1 MRSYQDFWEI
11 IFLQTERYLGETAD
25 NIGHKKWGTPIPELF
40 SSSQLSQQGTEVLF
54 SNQFPEH
61 LLILISSLFQ
71 APGVLDG

>member
-1 MRSYQDFWEI
+1 MGPYKDFREI
-11 IFLQTERYLGETAD
+11 TILQTKMYLGKTAD
-25 NIGHKKWGTPIPELF
+25 SFVYKKWGTPIPELF